1 MVIKLPKIELPMKC
15 KDQFAKHMNFNIE
28 TDFPFLRDLLP
39 NCWYLVIW
47 EGMVVLPVWKR

>member
-1 MVIKLPKIELPMKC
+1 MVIKLPKIELPIKC

-47 EGMVVLPVWKR
+47 EDMVVLPVWKR